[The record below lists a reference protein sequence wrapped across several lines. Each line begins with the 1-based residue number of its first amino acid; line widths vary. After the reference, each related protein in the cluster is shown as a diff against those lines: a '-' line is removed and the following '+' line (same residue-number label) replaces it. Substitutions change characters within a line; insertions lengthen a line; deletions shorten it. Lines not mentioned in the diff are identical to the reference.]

1 MPIYK
6 FENTETGEIFDEMMS
21 YDDSVKYLEENPH
34 LKRIIGAPK
43 IVSGVGSQGVKVD
56 NGFRE
61 VMSKI
66 KSSHT
71 VNNITK
77 DY

>member
-1 MPIYK
+1 MPMYQ
-6 FENTETGEIFDEMMS
+6 FENTETGEQFTEMMS
-21 YDDSVKYLEENPH
+21 WEDSKVYLEENPH
-34 LKRIIGAPK
+34 LKRVIGAPK

-56 NGFRE
+56 NGFKE

-66 KSSHT
+66 KSTHT
-71 VNNITK
+71 VNNIR